1 MRKTQIN
8 DSTVGILILLLFL
21 LAIYLMQG
29 ILSSSAS
36 DIPPYGENFFVQI
49 SGNIKWPGVYGFW
62 QPPGLQELLCRAG
75 GIIQDTQKR
84 LPSNIILC
92 RCGSN
97 MYLLSNGQ
105 QVHLFEREMS
115 AFYKVTLGIPISLNR
130 ESLEGLTAVPG
141 IGPRIGGAIVRERAK
156 RGGFKRLDEL
166 LSIPGIGP
174 TFYKNVNRYLTL

>member
-1 MRKTQIN
+1 MRKRQIN
-8 DSTVGILILLLFL
+8 DSMVGNLILLLFL

-29 ILSSSAS
+29 ILRASAS
-36 DIPPYGENFFVQI
+36 DSPPYGENFFVQI
-49 SGNIKWPGVYGFW
+49 SGNIKWPGVYGFC
-62 QPPGLQELLCRAG
+62 QPPELQELLSRAG
-75 GIIQDTQKR
+75 GITQDTQKL
-84 LPSNIILC
+84 LPSNSVLC

-97 MYLLSNGQ
+97 ICLLSSGQ
-105 QVHLFEREMS
+105 QVHFFEREMS

-141 IGPRIGGAIVRERAK
+141 IGPRIGGAIVCERAK

-174 TFYKNVNRYLTL
+174 AFYRKLNRYLTL